1 MGIMDNVPFTYDVVA
16 SNDEIS
22 KVRLILT
29 PPTQQV
35 DQYRRSYVYRFDNNT
50 VGAVGEALEEARS
63 VGGRHMTARQL
74 VSRCKNAIVPSVNG
88 EQIATNSMIETWRF
102 VMIVD
107 TQSTSSLVSNA
118 SRSIYTGFTDST
130 AASRDFTGC
139 NWLYNPN
146 TVFVTTHYV
155 HLKNVPAAIGN
166 DGAINQIYAAVNQDI
181 VDGHITQIL
190 TASGEPMYNM
200 SPDVMMAGRTEG
212 DCVLNQ
218 AGIRSPEMGITPMAL
233 ESATNRFTINPS
245 LKNPGMH
252 LNNIVNSLQ
261 EATWKIGSTED
272 TMGMN
277 TEDVMFSTMK
287 DSLDGGKVH
296 VFSNQVDPNQDFTF
310 QDLENRYGN
319 SLHTSVV
326 EVPFSAGVD
335 VMDLGANSKQNVAK
349 TLVANIVPSLL
360 MKYSITDIAFNYSS
374 FVPNQVFSESFG
386 DDRSV
391 ITVQDANFLFPMT
404 DSQQHCNIQ
413 CLINDIKFEFKTFIA
428 EFLGDFRCDVRC
440 DVNGNTMINLTLLDY
455 IQNDNAFAMVD
466 NAIGSVTTPIIGSL
480 NTCVGNA
487 SSLMNLANATVLNP
501 TSTNFNLGV

>member
-1 MGIMDNVPFTYDVVA
+1 MGIMDNVPFTYDVV
-16 SNDEIS
+16 STNDEITN
-22 KVRLILT
+22 VRLILT

-35 DQYRRSYVYRFDNNT
+35 DQYRRSYIYRFDNNT
-50 VGAVGEALEEARS
+50 VGAVGTALEQARS
-63 VGGRHMTARQL
+63 VGGRRMTAREL
-74 VSRCKNAIVPSVNG
+74 ASSCKSAIVPSVNG
-88 EQIATNSMIETWRF
+88 ERVAANHMIETWRF

-107 TQSTSSLVSNA
+107 TQSTSSLVANA
-118 SRSIYTGFTDST
+118 SRSIYTGFTDSP

-139 NWLYNPN
+139 NWLFNPN

-190 TASGEPMYNM
+190 TASGEPMFNM
-200 SPDVMMAGRTEG
+200 SPDVIMAGRKEG

-218 AGIRSPEMGITPMAL
+218 AGVRSPEMSITPMSL
-233 ESATNRFTINPS
+233 ESVTNRFSINPS

-261 EATWKIGSTED
+261 EATWKLGSTED
-272 TMGMN
+272 TMGLS
-277 TEDVMFSTMK
+277 TEDVVYSTMK
-287 DSLDGGKVH
+287 DCLNGGTVH
-296 VFSNQVDPNQDFTF
+296 VFSNQFDPNQDFTF

-319 SLHTSVV
+319 SLHASVV

-349 TLVANIVPSLL
+349 TLVANILPSLL
-360 MKYSITDIAFNYSS
+360 AKYSITDVAFNYSS
-374 FVPNQVFSESFG
+374 FVPNNMFSDSF
-386 DDRSV
+386 DNDRSIV
-391 ITVQDANFLFPMT
+391 NVQDANFLFPMT

-413 CLINDIKFEFKTFIA
+413 CLVNDIKFEFKTFIA

-440 DVNGNTMINLTLLDY
+440 DVNGNTMINLALLDY

-466 NAIGSVTTPIIGSL
+466 NAIGSITTPIIGSL

-487 SSLMNLANATVLNP
+487 SSLINLANTTVLNP
-501 TSTNFNLGV
+501 SGANFNLGV